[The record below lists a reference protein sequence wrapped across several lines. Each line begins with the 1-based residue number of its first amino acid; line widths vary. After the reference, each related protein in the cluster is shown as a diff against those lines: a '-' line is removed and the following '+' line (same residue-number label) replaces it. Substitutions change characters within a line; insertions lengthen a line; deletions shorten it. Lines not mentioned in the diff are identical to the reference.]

1 MNVEVDASVILNGI
15 KANKLNKDKDAKAA
29 FADGVED
36 VTGGTVTNID
46 AKTVNTQRRSLM
58 DEKATEVSFTVVL
71 EELVDEGADYATVS
85 ETLLQSVKAD
95 LAASVED
102 ATLEAA
108 LVNAAAASGS
118 DVLAEVGV
126 DVEAS
131 VAAVEDATSTFEVT
145 AVSETAG
152 RPYAQDRRRRSDRR
166 RVDRRHSRARRIRG
180 QEGQQV
186 GKGLPRHHEGEHL
199 PRHGLQVDQAQEGA
213 EGREVRGVAV
223 QKEGQE
229 GQEGQEEK
237 VSAGGWESGL
247 CFLRPVYSGGLNNNY
262 PQLRLLQPS

>member
-1 MNVEVDASVILNGI
+1 MPAEVEMNVEVDASVILNGI

-118 DVLAEVGV
+118 DVLADVGV

-152 RPYAQDRRRRSDRR
+152 PTPKID
-166 RVDRRHSRARRIRG
+166 
-180 QEGQQV
+180 
-186 GKGLPRHHEGEHL
+186 
-199 PRHGLQVDQAQEGA
+199 
-213 EGREVRGVAV
+213 
-223 QKEGQE
+223 
-229 GQEGQEEK
+229 
-237 VSAGGWESGL
+237 AGGPIDAEL
-247 CFLRPVYSGGLNNNY
+247 IDATPAPVASEGKKDNKLAKACRGITRASTCRDMGCKWTKHKKGRKVAKCEAWPFKKKGKKGKKGKKKNSKKTKKAKKGNL
-262 PQLRLLQPS
+262 